1 MKEHY
6 CSICNKSTY
15 DVDYEYL
22 IGFDHLACHLGVW
35 GGEKLFEKAMKKI
48 KHMKIK
54 GWEKISGFTYKGMCI
69 VNPIH
74 NAGETK
80 YMADVINLNLP
91 QKPKWELNVLTPS
104 HKFKAV
110 NDDRFHIVLWDDSK
124 FSSRK
129 EVSKDMISSV
139 SSFRTLFEELVD
151 EILAI
156 HSTLA
161 PISHSFQSKGPA
173 VVTGTGGIINTM
185 QNSGTNIVY
194 NPGSISGISILDTI
208 KELQKQID
216 ELKNDK

>member
-35 GGEKLFEKAMKKI
+35 GGDKAMKKN
-48 KHMKIK
+48 KSMKIK
-54 GWEKISGFTYKGMCI
+54 GWEKISGFTYKGYTI

-74 NAGETK
+74 NADETS
-80 YMADVINLNLP
+80 YEATILNLNLP
-91 QKPKWELNVLTPS
+91 QKPKWELSVLTPA
-104 HKFKAV
+104 HKFK
-110 NDDRFHIVLWDDSK
+110 DDDAFSIIMRDDENRSTINTIDK
-124 FSSRK
+124 QRMASISTFRN
-129 EVSKDMISSV
+129 EFEDM
-139 SSFRTLFEELVD
+139 VD
-151 EILAI
+151 KLLNMRLA
-156 HSTLA
+156 SA

-194 NPGSISGISILDTI
+194 NPGNISGISILDTI

-216 ELKNDK
+216 ELKSKTN